1 MNLTLNL
8 SKISFNRSLKISDLN
23 SGPKI
28 APPKQTRNLINR
40 IFCSKGGIFLHISK
54 HYVTNV
60 LSCLQN
66 FQKRI
71 TQPSIFKTF
80 KTVRSI
86 DLTGSKD
93 SASGVT
99 CGKPD
104 KFEGPYRRSV
114 FGRLTFS
121 QRRVLLAVR
130 RVLLRRSDYFFC

>member
-8 SKISFNRSLKISDLN
+8 SKISFKLSLKISDLN

-40 IFCSKGGIFLHISK
+40 IFCSKCSTYLHILK
-54 HYVTNV
+54 HYVTND
-60 LSCLQN
+60 LSSLQN

-71 TQPSIFKTF
+71 TQPSNFKTF

-93 SASGVT
+93 SASGVI
-99 CGKPD
+99 CGKPEE
-104 KFEGPYRRSV
+104 FEGPYYRWSV
-114 FGRLTFS
+114 FGTLTFS
-121 QRRVLLAVR
+121 QRRSKTYECRYVLQTISFV
-130 RVLLRRSDYFFC
+130 